1 MRRAAKV
8 DANQAAIVSALR
20 AAGASVW
27 VIGLP
32 VDLVIG
38 VAGTTALVECKT
50 LTGLRKPKPAS
61 YTPLQQAFM
70 ADWRGAPVHT
80 LTDVDGALRLV
91 AEMKAQ
97 LSFGG

>member
-8 DANQAAIVSALR
+8 DVNQAAIVSALR

-32 VDLVIG
+32 VDLVVG
-38 VAGTTALVECKT
+38 VSGTTALVEVKT
-50 LTGLRKPKPAS
+50 LIGKKAPKPAS

-70 ADWRGAPVHT
+70 ADWLGGPVAT
-80 LTDVDGALRLV
+80 VCDVDSALRLV
-91 AEMKAQ
+91 ATMRGSA
-97 LSFGG
+97 

>member
-32 VDLVIG
+32 VDLVVG
-38 VAGTTALVECKT
+38 VAGSTALAEVKT
-50 LTGLRKPKPAS
+50 LTGKKAPKPAS
-61 YTPLQQAFM
+61 YTPLQESFLAT
-70 ADWRGAPVHT
+70 WRGGTVAT
-80 LTDVDGALRLV
+80 LTDVDGALCLV
-91 AEMKAQ
+91 AAMRGAA
-97 LSFGG
+97 

>member
-8 DANQAAIVSALR
+8 DANQQAIVSALR

-38 VAGTTALVECKT
+38 VAGTTALCEVKT
-50 LTGLRKPKPAS
+50 TVGKRAPKAAS
-61 YTPLQQAFM
+61 YTPLQEAFM
-70 ADWRGAPVHT
+70 QSWRGGPVAT

-91 AEMKAQ
+91 KTMRGAET
-97 LSFGG
+97 

>member
-8 DANQAAIVSALR
+8 DANQTAIVSALR

-32 VDLVIG
+32 VDLVVG
-38 VAGTTALVECKT
+38 VAGVTALAEVKT
-50 LTGLRKPKPAS
+50 LTGKRAPKPAS

-70 ADWRGAPVHT
+70 ATWNGGPVAT
-80 LTDVDGALRLV
+80 LTDIDGALRLV
-91 AEMKAQ
+91 ATMKGV
-97 LSFGG
+97 S

>member
-20 AAGASVW
+20 DAGASVW

-38 VAGTTALVECKT
+38 VAGTTALAEVKT
-50 LTGLRKPKPAS
+50 LTGKRNPKPAS

-70 ADWRGAPVHT
+70 TTWAGGPVAT
-80 LTDVDGALRLV
+80 LTDVEGALRLV
-91 AEMKAQ
+91 ATMRAA
-97 LSFGG
+97 